1 MRHILALCHL
11 EHRGF
16 HVTFQTA
23 AAFVDGN
30 TESGNFLRLMLQS
43 STAGSQGIVGA
54 QDLLVTA
61 NTVNNSGI
69 NIASGACVV
78 YGAETAFQG
87 SYYGYNVGLDTSLTI
102 AATSGTIRSDMI
114 VIRAE
119 DPTWSG
125 SPWGNPASGQ
135 ILFPRVLSNVAAGLT
150 TVPGGYSAIPL
161 CRIDMPV
168 STSAVSQAYIHDLR
182 AVAQPQRIMQVVTA
196 AGPGSVTNW
205 TAGTTPV
212 AWPPGATWQVAI
224 PAWATTMVCSWV
236 IGEASYISGWARGN
250 VGPVFGASVTAPALT
265 FTQPL
270 VSATAGPEHTIAGG
284 FTAAIPASL
293 RGTTQTM
300 QFSQVANGQTGLMAA
315 TEATS
320 TSVTYEFQQLASSS

>member
-1 MRHILALCHL
+1 
-11 EHRGF
+11 
-16 HVTFQTA
+16 
-23 AAFVDGN
+23 
-30 TESGNFLRLMLQS
+30 
-43 STAGSQGIVGA
+43 
-54 QDLLVTA
+54 
-61 NTVNNSGI
+61 
-69 NIASGACVV
+69 
-78 YGAETAFQG
+78 
-87 SYYGYNVGLDTSLTI
+87 
-102 AATSGTIRSDMI
+102 
-114 VIRAE
+114 
-119 DPTWSG
+119 
-125 SPWGNPASGQ
+125 
-135 ILFPRVLSNVAAGLT
+135 VLSNVAAGLT